1 MAHKNISVFIPHA
14 GCPNMCSF
22 CNQNR
27 ISGAEKAPTADEV
40 YDICRNQFENMP
52 DRSNT
57 EIAFFG
63 GSFTAIPCDYMISL
77 LECVQPF
84 ICGNG
89 FDGIRIST
97 RPDCIDE
104 NILDILEK
112 YHVKAI
118 ELGCQSMCDDVLM
131 MNNRGHNSECV
142 FKSSELIKKYGFEL
156 GLQMMTGLYGSSYEK
171 DIETAEKICRIKP
184 DTVRIYPTVILKNT
198 ELDRLY
204 QSGKYITHDIEYMIN
219 LCSEIMHM
227 FNKNGIK
234 IIKCGLH
241 AAQTVESDMTG
252 GYYHPAFR
260 ELCESRIFRKAFED
274 NVTDEM
280 IMASNSLA
288 AVSPVNISRFIG
300 QKRSNIEYF
309 KKMNIDISV
318 KSDCNIKDN
327 ELGIW
332 NWKKGIYNV
341 FKIS

>member
-22 CNQNR
+22 CNQNK
-27 ISGAEKAPTADEV
+27 ISGAEKAPSADEV
-40 YDICRNQFENMP
+40 YSICRNQFENMP
-52 DRSNT
+52 DRNNT

-63 GSFTAIPCDYMISL
+63 GSFTAIPYDYMISL

-84 ICGNG
+84 ICENG

-118 ELGCQSMCDDVLM
+118 ELGCQSMCDDVLV

-142 FKSSELIKKYGFEL
+142 FKSSELIKNHGFEL

-204 QSGKYITHDIEYMIN
+204 QSGKYITHDIEYMVN

-227 FNKNGIK
+227 FNKNEIN

-241 AAQTVESDMTG
+241 ASETVEEDMTG

-260 ELCESRIFRKAFED
+260 ELCESRIFRKAFE
-274 NVTDEM
+274 NAFLSYDEKSFL
-280 IMASNSLA
+280 IY
-288 AVSPVNISRFIG
+288 VSDRNISRAAG
-300 QKRSNIEYF
+300 HKRSNTDYF
-309 KKMNIDISV
+309 RSIGISLKI
-318 KSDCNIKDN
+318 KSDSALADDEFAVYNTA
-327 ELGIW
+327 
-332 NWKKGIYNV
+332 KGETDV

>member
-27 ISGAEKAPTADEV
+27 ISGAEKAPSADEV

-63 GSFTAIPCDYMISL
+63 GSFTAIPYDYMISL

-84 ICGNG
+84 ICENG

-118 ELGCQSMCDDVLM
+118 ELGCQSMCDDVLL
-131 MNNRGHNSECV
+131 MNNRGHDSECV

-171 DIETAEKICRIKP
+171 DIETAEKICLIKP

-227 FNKNGIK
+227 FNKSSIK

-241 AAQTVESDMTG
+241 AAGTVESDMTG

-260 ELCESRIFRKAFED
+260 ELCESRIFRNEFEKALSSYDEKAF
-274 NVTDEM
+274 
-280 IMASNSLA
+280 IIY
-288 AVSPVNISRFIG
+288 VSGRNISRAAG
-300 QKRSNIEYF
+300 HKRSNTEYF
-309 KKMNIDISV
+309 NDMGISL
-318 KSDCNIKDN
+318 KIKQDNGLADN
-327 ELGIW
+327 EFAVYGIAE
-332 NWKKGIYNV
+332 GETNV

>member
-22 CNQNR
+22 CNQNK
-27 ISGAEKAPTADEV
+27 ISGAEKAPSADEV
-40 YDICRNQFENMP
+40 YSICRNQFENMP

-63 GSFTAIPCDYMISL
+63 GSFTAIPYDYMISL

-84 ICGNG
+84 ICENG

-142 FKSSELIKKYGFEL
+142 FKSSELIKNHGFEL

-171 DIETAEKICRIKP
+171 DIETAEKICHIKP

-204 QSGKYITHDIEYMIN
+204 QSGKYITHDIEYMVN
-219 LCSEIMHM
+219 LCSEIMDM
-227 FNKNGIK
+227 FNKNGIN

-241 AAQTVESDMTG
+241 ASETVEEDMTG

-260 ELCESRIFRKAFED
+260 ELCESRIFRKAFE
-274 NVTDEM
+274 NAFLSYDEKSFL
-280 IMASNSLA
+280 IY
-288 AVSPVNISRFIG
+288 VSDRNISRAAG
-300 QKRSNIEYF
+300 HKRSNTDYF
-309 KKMNIDISV
+309 RGLGISLKI
-318 KSDCNIKDN
+318 KSDSALADDEFAVYNAA
-327 ELGIW
+327 
-332 NWKKGIYNV
+332 KGETDV